1 MTELETGGNI
11 RFEEG
16 KPTDKWFSSCVDL
29 VRSRFNP
36 EQMKFFGINGINVTR
51 VTRIHNRFLRNRF
64 EEKLEQLV
72 DLSDNSYKRS
82 LEYLFYGV
90 DPNLPNE
97 IHRAMEE
104 GFRTPQ
110 EYQEIGGGMLPSCV
124 SLVNSVASAE
134 IARINSFFQ
143 AEDGYAHIR
152 TAAKAQKQTEFRM
165 SSELTLSKGL
175 VQIPSG
181 QLLVC
186 KVFLSKCIPDSNFP
200 YFNPSHS
207 PSEIWRYAPVDTKQL
222 HGV

>member
-1 MTELETGGNI
+1 MTELDTGGNI

-16 KPTDKWFSSCVDL
+16 KPGDKWFSSCVDL

-82 LEYLFYGV
+82 LEYLFYGL
-90 DPNLPNE
+90 DPHLPTE

-104 GFRTPQ
+104 GFRTQ
-110 EYQEIGGGMLPSCV
+110 VEYQETGLPLCV

-152 TAAKAQKQTEFRM
+152 TAAKA
-165 SSELTLSKGL
+165 
-175 VQIPSG
+175 
-181 QLLVC
+181 
-186 KVFLSKCIPDSNFP
+186 
-200 YFNPSHS
+200 
-207 PSEIWRYAPVDTKQL
+207 
-222 HGV
+222 

>member
-51 VTRIHNRFLRNRF
+51 VTRIHNRYLRNRF

-72 DLSDNSYKRS
+72 DLSDNSYKRN

-90 DPNLPNE
+90 DPCQPSE

-104 GFRTPQ
+104 GFRSQ
-110 EYQEIGGGMLPSCV
+110 SEYAETELPNCIP
-124 SLVNSVASAE
+124 LVNSVASAE

-143 AEDGYAHIR
+143 AEDGYAQMR
-152 TAAKAQKQTEFRM
+152 SAAKAQKESKLRENQ
-165 SSELTLSKGL
+165 ELTVQKGL
-175 VQIPSG
+175 V
-181 QLLVC
+181 
-186 KVFLSKCIPDSNFP
+186 
-200 YFNPSHS
+200 
-207 PSEIWRYAPVDTKQL
+207 
-222 HGV
+222 

>member
-16 KPTDKWFSSCVDL
+16 KPGDKWFSSCVDL

-82 LEYLFYGV
+82 LEYLFYGL
-90 DPNLPNE
+90 DPHLNGE
-97 IHRAMEE
+97 MHRAMEE
-104 GFRTPQ
+104 GFRTVQ
-110 EYQEIGGGMLPSCV
+110 EYQETGLPHCV

-134 IARINSFFQ
+134 IARINSFF
-143 AEDGYAHIR
+143 
-152 TAAKAQKQTEFRM
+152 
-165 SSELTLSKGL
+165 
-175 VQIPSG
+175 
-181 QLLVC
+181 
-186 KVFLSKCIPDSNFP
+186 
-200 YFNPSHS
+200 
-207 PSEIWRYAPVDTKQL
+207 
-222 HGV
+222 